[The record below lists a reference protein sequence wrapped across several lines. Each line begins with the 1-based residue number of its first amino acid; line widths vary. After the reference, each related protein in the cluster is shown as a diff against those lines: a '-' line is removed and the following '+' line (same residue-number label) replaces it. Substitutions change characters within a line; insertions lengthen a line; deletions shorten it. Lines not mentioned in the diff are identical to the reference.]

1 MNLTLVIAVFHFKNS
16 ISYVILD
23 FIFDFVLT
31 PLIQKDIPVS
41 LYCRT
46 LVEMSEH
53 KRAIHSLEMEI
64 EQYEIQ
70 GLTVTDQAEIDQNK
84 HKIT

>member
-1 MNLTLVIAVFHFKNS
+1 MNITLVIAVFHFKNK
-16 ISYVILD
+16 VIFD

-31 PLIQKDIPVS
+31 LPIQKDIPVS

-70 GLTVTDQAEIDQNK
+70 GLTVTD
-84 HKIT
+84 